1 MHQQSCGLCMGIA
14 AWCVITRYRRR
25 TSADRLIQACGYS
38 RRYGVFTVGLATAL
52 WERRWVVRKHTEA
65 SGGIYEHFAESE
77 NGEALVQGSL
87 DWRRVW
93 GIGRS
98 HPNPVLGLESRF
110 TLRFISIRRWIV
122 GLCGALDLHPD

>member
-1 MHQQSCGLCMGIA
+1 MERPNPAPVNPAIASRLQSVPA
-14 AWCVITRYRRR
+14 AP
-25 TSADRLIQACGYS
+25 G
-38 RRYGVFTVGLATAL
+38 
-52 WERRWVVRKHTEA
+52 RWVVRKHTEA
-65 SGGIYEHFAESE
+65 NGGIYEHFAESE

-110 TLRFISIRRWIV
+110 TLRFIGIRRWIV
-122 GLCGALDLHPD
+122 ALCGALDLHPD